1 MILSSQ
7 LFLFGCCAFL
17 ASSYGSSLDVQLQ
30 EQRNKRMF
38 SLFNVVKF
46 KNTNCQA
53 TSSADLQGVC
63 MTKEECDDI
72 SGGSEDGNCAAG
84 FGTCCV
90 IKVSGTTSGTACDAT
105 VNQNCTF
112 IESVDYP
119 TSITAAGTCTYT
131 INRCSTDICQV
142 RLDFLTTV
150 LAQPP
155 LGTTTTTGGVCGNSA
170 ADGIVVTPGITQTG
184 SLPVLCGTLTGQH
197 MYIEADRSKDPAA
210 TVAITT
216 TALNTQPS
224 TKNWRIK
231 VSQIEC
237 SSTMKAPQG
246 CLQYFTGIKNTVT
259 SFNFDGTTAYAT
271 GGELANQ
278 DYRACFRQEAGMCS
292 QQFAESTLASGKDAF
307 LLSRSA
313 STATISGAVAA
324 NCLVSISDGSTAC
337 DGSNTNSCSFIIIP
351 GGSLNPVTDKSN
363 EDIFCGM
370 FLSQQ
375 NGGTAATETS
385 AITTT
390 RTPFTLRHASLGSTG
405 AANAILLAGFS
416 LDVTQLPC

>member
-90 IKVSGTTSGTACDAT
+90 IRVSGTTSGTACDAT

-142 RLDFLTTV
+142 RLDFLPTV
-150 LAQPP
+150 LGQPDANTV
-155 LGTTTTTGGVCGNSA
+155 GASSGVCGNSN
-170 ADGIVVTPGITQTG
+170 ADALTITPGITLPTN
-184 SLPVLCGTLTGQH
+184 SLPVLCGTLSNQH
-197 MYIEADRSKDPAA
+197 VYIEADRTSDPAA

-216 TALNTQPS
+216 TSNNVPGTR
-224 TKNWRIK
+224 NWRIK

-237 SSTMKAPQG
+237 SSDMKAPQG
-246 CLQYFTGIKNTVT
+246 CLQYFTGAKNTVT

-271 GGELANQ
+271 GGQLANQ
-278 DYRACFRQEAGMCS
+278 DYRVCFRTEEGMCG
-292 QQFAESTLASGKDAF
+292 QQFAETTLTTGDAF
-307 LLSRSA
+307 SLLSMTSA
-313 STATISGAVAA
+313 IANAGTGVA
-324 NCLVSISDGSTAC
+324 NCLVSNTGNAC
-337 DGSNTNSCSFIIIP
+337 LAAATDICSFIQIP
-351 GGSLNPVTDKSN
+351 GSSPNPATTTNNGDVY
-363 EDIFCGM
+363 CGA
-370 FLSQQ
+370 FLSNTDQ
-375 NGGTAATETS
+375 ATINAGLTS

-390 RTPFTLRHASLGSTG
+390 RKPFTLRYASLGNTNSAT
-405 AANAILLAGFS
+405 LVQSGFS
-416 LDVTQLPC
+416 LDVTQTPC